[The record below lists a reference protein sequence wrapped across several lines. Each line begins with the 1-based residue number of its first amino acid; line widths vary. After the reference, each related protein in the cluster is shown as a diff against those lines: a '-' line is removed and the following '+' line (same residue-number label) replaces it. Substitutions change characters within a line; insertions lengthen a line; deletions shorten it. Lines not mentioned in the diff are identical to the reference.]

1 MSAKLQTKQVFT
13 PGGQPTVTYI
23 DRAHLGL
30 ESALKRA
37 MARGFS
43 IISVTGQTK
52 SGKTVLC
59 RKVVPEKA
67 IWLEAGQIQSEA
79 EFWDQAAFKLNLSQI
94 VTKSQTEEQTGG
106 GAGEVGASFNIG
118 LASVTTKS
126 GGTIQAKSGKTSSST
141 WSCNNKLQVL
151 EHLLNGDRPL
161 IIDDFHYLNQ
171 DIQRSIV
178 QSLKAE
184 VYKGLTVILL
194 SVPHRAFDPVNV
206 EREMQG
212 RFSHIEIP
220 MWSEDDLS
228 EIAGAGFRELK
239 VVCLDDIVR
248 LFAKESFGSPL
259 LMQSFCSNL
268 CLTNDIYEAC
278 DNDLPLSPLQEQITS
293 IFSEVSQN
301 FGFPTYQTLRRGPQS
316 RTDRVQRSLA
326 AGDEG
331 DIYEAVLGAVALTG
345 PVASLNY
352 DDIRTALRQ
361 VLSDQV
367 PRKHEVVRALGHMSR
382 IAKEDLQGEP
392 VIEWDGERL
401 FITDPFFMFYL
412 KWAVAKQFRV
422 R

>member
-228 EIAGAGFRELK
+228 EIAGA
-239 VVCLDDIVR
+239 
-248 LFAKESFGSPL
+248 
-259 LMQSFCSNL
+259 
-268 CLTNDIYEAC
+268 
-278 DNDLPLSPLQEQITS
+278 
-293 IFSEVSQN
+293 
-301 FGFPTYQTLRRGPQS
+301 
-316 RTDRVQRSLA
+316 
-326 AGDEG
+326 
-331 DIYEAVLGAVALTG
+331 
-345 PVASLNY
+345 
-352 DDIRTALRQ
+352 
-361 VLSDQV
+361 
-367 PRKHEVVRALGHMSR
+367 
-382 IAKEDLQGEP
+382 
-392 VIEWDGERL
+392 
-401 FITDPFFMFYL
+401 
-412 KWAVAKQFRV
+412 
-422 R
+422 